1 MDTPSQSDNNE
12 KPLDSNEPSMPK
24 TETEQPEP
32 ESESSEIFIIP
43 SQATSH
49 ETQKHQDLLPPPQ
62 IHDNDNLDVEN
73 ENRTY
78 SKDTLTR
85 GQAFFKNRYI
95 KSKLSKEE
103 NQIMLRSRMQNTTK
117 KDPRRRRR
125 STDSDSVEIT
135 QKTMNTEKEARK
147 YHSLFLKKVEKSIFS
162 FNLKKYDDSYQEL
175 KSHGIIENTAEFGE
189 FLLVMNGFD
198 KYVIGEFLSKT
209 KSPNNDGEVLEGF
222 VRCIQMEKIIF
233 VDTLRFLLSRL
244 NLPKDANMIL
254 TIIDAFTLVYYE
266 KNQALN
272 HYKDSNAVYLLAS
285 SMLALNTMFTRT
297 DIKTIKP
304 MKEEEFIKMNEH
316 VTTSVAQDNY
326 NSLKQ
331 KPIDMTYNY
340 NEQVYRRLSSLV
352 EADMNK
358 KSNNKSVDNTNEPG
372 STENKSLKEDEM
384 LQKGEEFLKY
394 ESSGSPQKIFIFTDD
409 KFTKLFK
416 AKSGNNRHRT
426 KAPSIELN
434 EINDVFLGIQNSV
447 VFQKRKIPAEE
458 EITCITIVYG
468 KNTLNLK
475 HKSKEIASSWVKS
488 LKIKID
494 NSKIEKEKAI
504 EKEFRKES
512 AVMKTNSYYIWKEEI
527 IPFWKKYYKY
537 IKANWREFTVLY
549 SDYNP
554 KAENIHIND
563 IYAKIMTSEPDEP
576 RMSQEEFYSVY
587 QKGLPPKVRILVW
600 PMIIGN
606 ACSINENLY
615 NYYLSKIEQIHFDK
629 IEEKYGEDLKN
640 KKQFT
645 LSSDFILDQMIKDI
659 IKAKNFFAQDKDI
672 PTNITQQQLME
683 DVFKIIRIF
692 KLYRPDI
699 LYDKSLVYIAMLFV
713 FNSENYFNSFLNFIN
728 VFVSS
733 FLVNFFSKEEL
744 VIDNYTSFFEMLLET
759 HLPKIKAHFDKLEI
773 TPCLY
778 LVKWFETMYTKT
790 FKYKTV
796 LRIWDLFLVKG
807 ESVMFSVAIAFLKL
821 QQDDLLNLPVSEV
834 FRRLKRL
841 PNKYRDEYL
850 FSEMGDLDI
859 ERTFRKWK
867 EENSLAQEKGVLFQI
882 ILNEEEGQN
891 DISNS

>member
-1 MDTPSQSDNNE
+1 MDTPQPSDNNE
-12 KPLDSNEPSMPK
+12 TPGK
-24 TETEQPEP
+24 TTDNNEP
-32 ESESSEIFIIP
+32 ESIDNFITP
-43 SQATSH
+43 SQVTYQES
-49 ETQKHQDLLPPPQ
+49 QKHLDLSSST
-62 IHDNDNLDVEN
+62 IHGYILEEEN
-73 ENRTY
+73 GNRIY
-78 SKDTLTR
+78 SKETLTR
-85 GQAFFKNRYI
+85 GQAFFKTRYI
-95 KSKLSKEE
+95 ISKLHKEE
-103 NQIMLRSRMQNTTK
+103 NQMLLRNRMNNNTK
-117 KDPRRRRR
+117 NDGRRRRYQ
-125 STDSDSVEIT
+125 TEPEPDV
-135 QKTMNTEKEARK
+135 KKVMNTEKEARK
-147 YHSLFLKKVEKSIFS
+147 YNSLFLKKVEKSIFS

-175 KSHGIIENTAEFGE
+175 KSHDIIKDTFEFGE

-222 VRCIQMEKIIF
+222 VRSIQMEKVIF

-266 KNQALN
+266 KNQSLN

-304 MKEEEFIKMNEH
+304 MKKDEFIKMNEH
-316 VTTSVAQDNY
+316 VNTSVAEENY
-326 NSLKQ
+326 DLLKQ

-340 NEQVYRRLSSLV
+340 NEQVYRRLGSLV
-352 EADMNK
+352 AADTSK
-358 KSNNKSVDNTNEPG
+358 KSNNKCVDK
-372 STENKSLKEDEM
+372 STDGGVITEIKSLKENEM
-384 LQKGEEFLKY
+384 LQKGEMFHKY
-394 ESSGSPQKIFIFTDD
+394 EASGSPQKLFIFMDA
-409 KFTKLFK
+409 KFSKLLK
-416 AKSGNNRHRT
+416 AKSGNERHRNRAT
-426 KAPSIELN
+426 AMELDD
-434 EINDVFLGIQNSV
+434 INDVFLGIENSV

-458 EITCITIVYG
+458 EITCITIVCS
-468 KNTLNLK
+468 KSILNIK
-475 HKSKEIASSWVKS
+475 HNNKEVASSWVQALKS
-488 LKIKID
+488 KID
-494 NSKIEKEKAI
+494 NYKLEKEKTR
-504 EKEFRKES
+504 EMNFRNQSLMVKI
-512 AVMKTNSYYIWKEEI
+512 NSYDIWKEEI

-537 IKANWREFTVLY
+537 IKTNWREFTVLY
-549 SDYNP
+549 SDYNT
-554 KAENIHIND
+554 KAEYIAIND
-563 IYAKIMTSEPDEP
+563 IHAKIMQSEPDGP

-587 QKGLPPKVRILVW
+587 QKGLPPKVRILLW

-606 ACSINENLY
+606 GCSIGENLF
-615 NYYLSKIEQIHFDK
+615 NYYLSKIEQIQFEE
-629 IEEKYGEDLKN
+629 IEKKYGEDLKN
-640 KKQFT
+640 KKE
-645 LSSDFILDQMIKDI
+645 LSLSNDFILDQMIKDI
-659 IKAKNFFAQDKDI
+659 IKAKNYFSQDLPETLSAK
-672 PTNITQQQLME
+672 QVME
-683 DVFKIIRIF
+683 DVFKIVRIF

-728 VFVSS
+728 IFVSS
-733 FLVNFFSKEEL
+733 FLVNFFAKEEL
-744 VIDNYTSFFEMLLET
+744 VINNYTSFFEMLLDT

-796 LRIWDLFLVKG
+796 VRIWDLFMVKG
-807 ESVMFSVAIAFLKL
+807 ESVLFSVAIAFLKL

-850 FSEMGDLDI
+850 FSEMGSLDI

-882 ILNEEEGQN
+882 ILNEEEEQGVTTN
-891 DISNS
+891 K